1 MAVYTH
7 VNDDELRDF
16 LAAYDL
22 GLVKS
27 FKGIAEGV
35 ENTNYILRTEGG
47 NFILTLYEKRVSADE
62 LPFFLN
68 LMSHLS
74 ERGIPCPTPV
84 LTQDGRLSGQLCGRP
99 AALVSFLEGVSVHRP
114 KPDHCGEVGR
124 VLAQMHVAGEGFND
138 TRENDL
144 SLAGWEKLVRQ
155 CLAGADGVQAGLGD
169 LLASELEF
177 LRENWPTQLPAGV
190 IHADLFT
197 DNVFFL
203 GDKLSGVIDF
213 YFACNEQLIYDLAIC
228 LNAWCFERD
237 RSFNA
242 TKARRLTSAYHAVR
256 PLNQEEV
263 DAMPLFARGAA
274 FRFLLTRLY
283 DWLNRVEGAIVEP
296 KDPLEYVRKLSFH
309 QRVSGPGEYGLS

>member
-16 LAAYDL
+16 LAAYDV

-35 ENTNYILRTEGG
+35 ENSNYILRTEGG
-47 NFILTLYEKRVSADE
+47 NFILTLYEKRVSASE

-74 ERGIPCPTPV
+74 KQGIPCPTPV
-84 LTQDGRLSGQLCGRP
+84 PARDGKLFSPLCGRP

-114 KPDHCGEVGR
+114 RPEHCSAVGK
-124 VLAQMHVAGEGFND
+124 VLAQMHIASEGFGK
-138 TRENDL
+138 TRANDL
-144 SLAGWEKLVRQ
+144 SIEGWESIVGQ
-155 CLAGADGVQAGLGD
+155 CLGNADDVQNGLAE
-169 LLASELEF
+169 LLTGELAF
-177 LRENWPTQLPAGV
+177 LKERWPNHLPSGV

-203 GDKLSGVIDF
+203 GKDLSGVIDF

-237 RSFNA
+237 GSFNA
-242 TKARRLTSAYHAVR
+242 TKARRLTSSYHSIR

-263 DAMPLFARGAA
+263 DAMPIFARGAA

-283 DWLNRVEGAIVEP
+283 DWLNRVEGALVQP
-296 KDPLEYVRKLSFH
+296 KDPREYVRKLNFH

>member
-47 NFILTLYEKRVSADE
+47 NFILTLYEKRVSASE

-84 LTQDGRLSGQLCGRP
+84 LTQDGHQFGQLCGRP
-99 AALVSFLEGVSVHRP
+99 AALVSFLEGVSVQRP
-114 KPDHCGEVGR
+114 QPDHCGEVGR
-124 VLAQMHVAGEGFND
+124 ALAQMHVAGEGFED

-144 SLAGWEKLVRQ
+144 SLTGWKKLVGQ
-155 CLAGADGVQAGLGD
+155 CVGGADNVQAGLAD
-169 LLASELEF
+169 LLTSELEF
-177 LRENWPTQLPAGV
+177 LTENWPTRLPAGV

-203 GDKLSGVIDF
+203 GDRLSGVIDF

-242 TKARRLTSAYHAVR
+242 TKARRLTSAYHSVR
-256 PLNQEEV
+256 PLNQEEI

>member
-16 LAAYDL
+16 LTAYDL
-22 GLVKS
+22 GFVTS

-47 NFILTLYEKRVSADE
+47 NFILTLYEKRVSANE

-84 LTQDGRLSGQLCGRP
+84 LGRDGRLFNQLCDRP
-99 AALVSFLEGVSVHRP
+99 AALVSFVEGVSLLRP
-114 KPDHCGEVGR
+114 QPGHCGEVGR
-124 VLAQMHVAGEGFND
+124 VLAQMHVAGADFKGARAN
-138 TRENDL
+138 NL
-144 SLAGWEKLVRQ
+144 SLSGWGT
-155 CLAGADGVQAGLGD
+155 LARKCMTGADDIQPGLGD
-169 LLASELEF
+169 LLARELEF
-177 LRENWPTQLPAGV
+177 LSENWPSQLPSGV

-197 DNVFFL
+197 DNVFFQ
-203 GDKLSGVIDF
+203 GDNLSGVIDF

-237 RSFNA
+237 LSFNA
-242 TKARRLTSAYHAVR
+242 TKAKRLMSAYHSVR
-256 PLNQEEV
+256 PLNKEEV

-283 DWLNRVEGAIVEP
+283 DWLNRVEGALVEP
-296 KDPLEYVRKLSFH
+296 KDPLEYARKLNFH